1 MRAMATIEDVLAC
14 EDPTD
19 FAIALSNLVFPRYDQ
34 EGFASLTPDEQ
45 VAYCVDALEREVN
58 NGGFDQ
64 FFLNSSGDTVPETLA
79 ALEAIGAAQVAAM
92 LREAVSLF
100 PGGEPPRDREERYQR
115 ALGAPEAT
123 REAWNGL
130 DSRFYDYPD
139 DLTALM
145 RAFVTRNRSG
155 FRPW

>member
-1 MRAMATIEDVLAC
+1 MTTIEDVLAN
-14 EDPTD
+14 EDPTG
-19 FAIALSNLVFPRYDQ
+19 FAIALSNLVFPRYDRD
-34 EGFASLTPDEQ
+34 GFESLTLAER

-58 NGGFDQ
+58 NGGFEQ

-79 ALEAIGAAQVAAM
+79 ALEAIGAVRAATL
-92 LREAVSLF
+92 LREAVALF
-100 PGGEPPRDREERYQR
+100 PGGGPPRNRDERYQK
-115 ALGAPEAT
+115 ALGASDAA
-123 REAWNGL
+123 RQAWIELN
-130 DSRFYDYPD
+130 SRFYEYPD